1 MRRSITVHKQLIG
14 FAIVAMLLFFCGAM
28 QRVQADNAN
37 LGGVSLSIQY
47 RECSNDS
54 FSLLSMFPSRTE
66 PEPLVIQYGDETVTI
81 PHKEEYNYQDPDGNY
96 YSYPLYVLESGWLD
110 GKAIKLVNVPVPDGY
125 ELCISGQP
133 VVTNE
138 SIGSGTN
145 YISLSIPIRKAGEKV
160 VMSNMNEI
168 HTDIEVLDGKPV
180 VTVKNGWYPLTEG
193 VDYTLSWQYLKN
205 QFSLQVTV
213 NGIGTYTGSM
223 VGDTEFAS
231 KFNKEI
237 IKSLVGEIP
246 GVTDGDTDSD
256 NGSSQPGSSQDNG
269 TQSSN
274 QEQNSSAVPLK
285 KGDTFYNGKYR
296 YRITKVS
303 GKKGNVTVIG
313 LKNKKTTAITIP
325 NTVKQGGCTFTVN
338 AIGSK
343 AFRNNRYI
351 KKVTTGKSL
360 RTIGSEAFYKCT
372 SLTTLKIS
380 TGVTTI
386 GKKAF
391 YGCKKLKNSSLPRT
405 LNTIGDYAFYQC
417 TSLTSLSLPKG
428 LKTIGTASFARCT
441 KLTKVTIPATVTTIK
456 AKAFY
461 GSKKLKSVRIYSIV
475 LKKAGSKCFGGISS
489 KAVIKVPA
497 KKVAAYKK
505 LLKVDNV
512 RK

>member
-1 MRRSITVHKQLIG
+1 MRRSFTVHKQLIG
-14 FAIVAMLLFFCGAM
+14 FAIFAMLMCFCGFM
-28 QRVQADNAN
+28 QRVQADNAD
-37 LGGVSLSIQY
+37 LGGVNLSIQY
-47 RECSNDS
+47 RVCKNDS
-54 FSLLSMFPSRTE
+54 FSLLSMFPSQNE
-66 PEPLVIQYGDETVTI
+66 PEPFIIQYGDETVTI

-96 YSYPLYVLESGWLD
+96 YSYPRYVLESGWLD

-138 SIGSGTN
+138 SIGFGTN

-168 HTDIEVLDGKPV
+168 KTDLEVVNGKPV
-180 VTVKNGWYPLTEG
+180 VTVKNGWYPLKEG
-193 VDYTLSWQYLKN
+193 VDYTLSWEYLKN
-205 QFSLQVTV
+205 QFKLQVTV

-223 VGDTEFAS
+223 VGDTELAS
-231 KFNKEI
+231 KFDKAT

-246 GVTDGDTDSD
+246 GVTDEDTGSD
-256 NGSSQPGSSQDNG
+256 DDNSKPGSSQDNN
-269 TQSSN
+269 N
-274 QEQNSSAVPLK
+274 QPATAALK

-313 LKNKKTTAITIP
+313 LKNKKTSTISVP
-325 NTVKQGGCTFTVN
+325 SSVKQKGYTFTVN

-343 AFRNNRYI
+343 AFKNNRYI

-360 RTIGSEAFYKCT
+360 RTIGAEAFYKCT

-391 YGCKKLKNSSLPRT
+391 YGCTKLKNISLPRT
-405 LNTIGDYAFYQC
+405 LDTVGDYAFYQC
-417 TSLTSLSLPKG
+417 KSLTSVSLPKG
-428 LKTIGTASFARCT
+428 LQTIGASSFARCA
-441 KLTKVTIPATVTTIK
+441 KLTKVTIPATVKTIK

-461 GSKKLKSVRIYSIV
+461 GNKKLKNVRIYSTV
-475 LKKAGSKCFGGISS
+475 LKTAGSKCFSGISS

-505 LLKVDNV
+505 LLKVKNV
-512 RK
+512 KK

>member
-1 MRRSITVHKQLIG
+1 MRRSFTVHKQLIG
-14 FAIVAMLLFFCGAM
+14 FAIFAMLMCFCGFM
-28 QRVQADNAN
+28 QRVQADNAD
-37 LGGVSLSIQY
+37 LGGVNLSIQY
-47 RECSNDS
+47 RVCKNDS
-54 FSLLSMFPSRTE
+54 FSLLSMFPSQNE
-66 PEPLVIQYGDETVTI
+66 PEPFIIQYGDETVTI

-96 YSYPLYVLESGWLD
+96 YSYPRYVLKSGWLD

-138 SIGSGTN
+138 SIGFGTN

-168 HTDIEVLDGKPV
+168 HTDIEVVDGKPV
-180 VTVKNGWYPLTEG
+180 VTVTNGWYPLTEG
-193 VDYTLSWQYLKN
+193 VDYTLSWQYLQN

-223 VGDTEFAS
+223 VGDTELAS
-231 KFNKEI
+231 KFNKET

-246 GVTDGDTDSD
+246 GVTDEDTGSD
-256 NGSSQPGSSQDNG
+256 NGSQSGSGQDNN
-269 TQSSN
+269 TQPSDPD
-274 QEQNSSAVPLK
+274 QNAAVTLK

-313 LKNKKTTAITIP
+313 LKNKKTTTISIQ
-325 NTVKQGGCTFTVN
+325 NTVKQEGYTFTVN

-343 AFRNNRYI
+343 AFKNNRYI

-391 YGCKKLKNSSLPRT
+391 YGCKKLKTISLPRT
-405 LNTIGDYAFYQC
+405 LDTIGDYAFYQC

-461 GSKKLKSVRIYSIV
+461 GSKKLKSVRIYSTV

-505 LLKVDNV
+505 LLKVKNV